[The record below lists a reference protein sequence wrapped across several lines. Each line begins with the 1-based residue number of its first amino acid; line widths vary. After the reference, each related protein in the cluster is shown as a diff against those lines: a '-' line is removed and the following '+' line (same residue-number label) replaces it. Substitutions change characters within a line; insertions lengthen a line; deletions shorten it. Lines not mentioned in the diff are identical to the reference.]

1 LGCRP
6 LAVVLRASGRR
17 LPQRRRI
24 SADCRMKQGRPGE
37 SSWHGCGHPRLMPT
51 GTVGGVFRGGQQGC
65 PILAAPA
72 SMMMVAEPQL

>member
-1 LGCRP
+1 
-6 LAVVLRASGRR
+6 
-17 LPQRRRI
+17 
-24 SADCRMKQGRPGE
+24 
-37 SSWHGCGHPRLMPT
+37 MPT